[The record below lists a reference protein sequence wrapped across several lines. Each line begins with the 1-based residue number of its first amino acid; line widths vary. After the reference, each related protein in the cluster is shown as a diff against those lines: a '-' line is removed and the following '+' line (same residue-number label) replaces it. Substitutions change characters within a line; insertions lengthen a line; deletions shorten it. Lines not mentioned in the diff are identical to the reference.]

1 MSTEYAVTEIRAPLR
16 VSLVQG
22 DTRWH
27 DPEANRDYYGRLVGA
42 LHGITDLVVL
52 PETFTSGFSNDAID
66 RAETMDGPT
75 VQWMRD
81 HARDLD
87 AAITGSVQLRTDAG
101 VANRLLFV
109 TPDGAVRYYDKRH
122 LFRYAGEHERYSA
135 GRDRLTLDWRGWR
148 ICPLVCYD
156 LRFPV
161 FSRNRFDVERR
172 NDLDYDLLIY
182 VANWPGVRGHAW
194 RTLLRARAM
203 ENLCYVA
210 AVNRVGTDGNGLVYA
225 GDSAVI
231 DYLGNPLSECAD
243 MEVVTTT
250 TLFLEELH
258 AHRKRFPAMLD
269 ADRFELL

>member
-1 MSTEYAVTEIRAPLR
+1 MDHHPDDREMARALR

-27 DPEANRDYYGRLVGA
+27 DPAANLEHYGA
-42 LHGITDLVVL
+42 LIQGLRGMTDLVVL

-66 RAETMDGPT
+66 RAETMEGPT
-75 VQWMRD
+75 VQWLRD
-81 HARDLD
+81 RARELD
-87 AAITGSVQLRTDAG
+87 AAVTGSVQLRTESG

-109 TPDGAVRYYDKRH
+109 TPDGAVQHYDKRH

-135 GRDRLTLDWRGWR
+135 GRDRVTVEWRGWR

-161 FSRNRFDVERR
+161 FSRNRFDVERAGG
-172 NDLDYDLLIY
+172 LDYDLLIY

-210 AVNRVGTDGNGLVYA
+210 AVNRVGKDGNGHTYT

-231 DYLGNPLSECAD
+231 DFLGNPLSECAD

-250 TLFLEELH
+250 TIFMDELRR
-258 AHRKRFPAMLD
+258 HREHFPAMLD
-269 ADRFELL
+269 ADRFELT